1 MKCSTRFVPFS
12 VLLLVATGLR
22 AQAEL
27 ITEQRVRETV
37 GWLAADERRGR
48 DTGSPELEQAADW
61 LGERFAAAGLQRV
74 AGSFFHEY
82 TLPGSRVDSR
92 EIRLELVR
100 KVGPDATKISLTADT
115 DVRLWRPSDAQKGD
129 AEECT
134 VASADDPVL
143 QRMLTASSGRRPIVL
158 EVPEDHSYWQ
168 QAAGARNV
176 LGGRRAAS
184 RPVFVVR
191 KGVLPP
197 PPEGDK
203 EVAWTANWGVPA
215 AKKVDVPLRN
225 VVALLPGTTQKDEY
239 VVVSA
244 HYDHIGTGVSVDGDD
259 VYNGA
264 DDDATGTTAVVL
276 LAEALAKTPMRR
288 SVLFVCFSAEER
300 GLRGSAAFC
309 ERPPVPR
316 DRIVANLNLEML
328 GRPEEGKA
336 GKAWITG
343 PGHSDFAA
351 ILTPAL
357 ATGGVEVIGF
367 PMADNLF
374 SASDNFSFVRHGI
387 VAHSLSAGSLH
398 RDYHRPSDEV
408 ELLDIPHMTKV
419 LRALVAAVRELAD
432 RDAVP
437 AWNESGK
444 ALVGRLKK

>member
-1 MKCSTRFVPFS
+1 MTRSKFVA
-12 VLLLVATGLR
+12 LAVAVFCGGGLR
-22 AQAEL
+22 AQVER
-27 ITEQRVRETV
+27 ITEERVRETV

-61 LGERFAAAGLQRV
+61 LAERFAAAGLQKV
-74 AGSFFHEY
+74 ADSFFHQY
-82 TLPGSRVDSR
+82 TLPGVSVDSTQV
-92 EIRLELVR
+92 RLELVR
-100 KVGPDATKISLTADT
+100 RVGDETKKIALLPDQ
-115 DVRLWRPSDAQKGD
+115 DVRLWRPSDTVKGD
-129 AEECT
+129 GEDCT
-134 VASADDPVL
+134 VATADDPVL
-143 QRMLTASSGRRPIVL
+143 QRMMTASSGRRPIVL
-158 EVPEDHSYWQ
+158 GVPEDHPYWR
-168 QAAGARNV
+168 QAAGVRNV

-191 KGVLPP
+191 GALLPP
-197 PPEGDK
+197 PPADDREP
-203 EVAWTANWGVPA
+203 AWTATWAVPA

-225 VVALLPGTTQKDEY
+225 VLALLPGTTKKDEY

-244 HYDHIGTGVSVDGDD
+244 HYDHVGTGVPVDGDD

-300 GLRGSAAFC
+300 GLKGSAAFC

-316 DRIVANLNLEML
+316 ERLVANLNLEML

-336 GKAWITG
+336 GMAWITG

-351 ILTPAL
+351 IVSAAL
-357 ATGGVEVIGF
+357 AKGGVEVIPF

-374 SASDNFSFVRHGI
+374 AASDNFSFVRHGI

-398 RDYHRPSDEV
+398 ADYHRPSDEV
-408 ELLDIPHMTKV
+408 ERLDIPHLTKV
-419 LRALVAAVRELAD
+419 VRALVGVVRELAD
-432 RDAVP
+432 REQPP
-437 AWNESGK
+437 AWSDSGR
-444 ALVGRLKK
+444 ALVGRLRK